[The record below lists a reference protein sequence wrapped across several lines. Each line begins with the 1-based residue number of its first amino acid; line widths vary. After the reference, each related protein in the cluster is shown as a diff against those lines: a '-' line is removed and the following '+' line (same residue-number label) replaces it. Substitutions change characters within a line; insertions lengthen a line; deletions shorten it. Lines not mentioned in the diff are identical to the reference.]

1 MMQKLFM
8 SVVTMSLT
16 AIPIIIV
23 VLLARMV
30 LKRAPKIISY
40 ALWLVVLFRLL
51 CPVSF
56 EAPYSFVPE
65 QIVSGE
71 VTASLTS
78 WYMDDSQMNDD
89 EIIADETPS
98 TNVKERSS
106 ISIVNVVW
114 VGGILLFALYSLVLL
129 LKLKRQL
136 VSSIPYKGNVYLSD
150 YIDFPFV
157 LGIVKP
163 KIYLPSTM
171 PESEYAHTILH
182 EMYHIA
188 RKDHVVKG
196 IAFAALCIHWF
207 NPLVWIAF
215 ILAMSDMEM
224 SCDEAILNQAG
235 EGVKA
240 EYSLSLL
247 GFAGGK
253 RYLPVTFLAFG
264 EVSPKARIKNVLKWK
279 KSSVV
284 WRVGATVVAI
294 LIGVICL
301 SNPME
306 EKVLAGVDEL
316 RYEEMTEAEAYE
328 MLTERYFL
336 RPVEFGY
343 LPDGL
348 ELEYV
353 EMNLKDRYTKLH
365 YEKSEYVWLDLYVAE
380 RYMTTNPQFYMQAD
394 EVMYHT
400 LSSDEKASYEVDSNG
415 QRLIQVRVYQSRISE
430 ASVMESYFMGLQ
442 REEYIIQSYNISQEE
457 YIRMIENLKFEE

>member
-40 ALWLVVLFRLL
+40 VLWSVVLFRLL

-71 VTASLTS
+71 VTESLTS
-78 WYMDDSQMNDD
+78 WYMDDGQISDD
-89 EIIADETPS
+89 EIIADETPA
-98 TNVKERSS
+98 TNDKEQSV

-114 VGGILLFALYSLVLL
+114 VGGMVLFALYSFGLL

-150 YIDFPFV
+150 HIDFLFV
-157 LGIVKP
+157 LGILRP

-182 EMYHIA
+182 EMYHVA

-196 IAFAALCIHWF
+196 FAFAALCIHWF

-224 SCDEAILNQAG
+224 SCDEAILSQAG

-247 GFAGGK
+247 GFASGK
-253 RYLPVTFLAFG
+253 RYLPATFLAFG
-264 EVSPKARIKNVLKWK
+264 EVSPKTRIKNVLKWK
-279 KSSVV
+279 KSSKI
-284 WRVGATVVAI
+284 VGISATVLAI
-294 LIGVICL
+294 VVGVICL

-306 EKVLAGVDEL
+306 ERDVVRTETLLYSDL
-316 RYEEMTEAEAYE
+316 TEAEAYE

-365 YEKSEYVWLDLYVAE
+365 YEESEHVWIDLYVAE
-380 RYMTTNPQFYMQAD
+380 RYLSTNPQFYMQA
-394 EVMYHT
+394 ENVMYHT
-400 LSSDEKASYEVDSNG
+400 LSSDEKANYEVDSNG
-415 QRLIQVRVYQSRISE
+415 QRLIQVRVYMSRISE
-430 ASVMESYFMGLQ
+430 APVIESYFMGLQ
-442 REEYIIQSYNISQEE
+442 REEYIIQSYNISQKE
-457 YIRMIENLKFEE
+457 YVRMIENLKFEE